1 MSQARQHEALTAKEN
16 RWGLLVLTGP
26 VLTLFLLGLTFM
38 YWQAAQREAGAK
50 RQ

>member
-26 VLTLFLLGLTFM
+26 VLTLSC
-38 YWQAAQREAGAK
+38 WD
-50 RQ
+50 

>member
-26 VLTLFLLGLTFM
+26 VLTVL
-38 YWQAAQREAGAK
+38 AGIDIFILAG
-50 RQ
+50 RTAGS